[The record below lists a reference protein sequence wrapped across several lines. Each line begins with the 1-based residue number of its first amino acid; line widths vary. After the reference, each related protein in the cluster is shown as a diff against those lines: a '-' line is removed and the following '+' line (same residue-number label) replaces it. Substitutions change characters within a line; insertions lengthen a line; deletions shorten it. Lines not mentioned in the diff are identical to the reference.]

1 MGPDELCLEFA
12 DYIIDQHPN
21 IAVDRYD
28 LAYTIQFWVDDD
40 LIPNLDVEHSCH
52 HLADHIKTRHPSIQ
66 DDRTNLA
73 LTIQDFID
81 IIEARL
87 NAQED
92 HQPES
97 SGEGDPACAVEGN
110 GIHQQ
115 VHNPH
120 LPSQDGHVRQP
131 THITCVVNGHETWRE
146 IDHVEMIEEGS
157 LRGPDSARQITRII
171 PQLREDEEVVWMLGD
186 YRPHI
191 IKKGAQS

>member
-1 MGPDELCLEFA
+1 MGTDELCLEFA
-12 DYIIDQHPN
+12 DYLIDQHPN

-40 LIPNLDVEHSCH
+40 LILNLDMEHSCH
-52 HLADHIKTRHPSIQ
+52 HLADHIKNRHPSIQ

-97 SGEGDPACAVEGN
+97 SGEGNIVSTTSYG
-110 GIHQQ
+110 
-115 VHNPH
+115 
-120 LPSQDGHVRQP
+120 
-131 THITCVVNGHETWRE
+131 
-146 IDHVEMIEEGS
+146 DHVMKERPRLGHCADVSTLNLKIEW
-157 LRGPDSARQITRII
+157 D
-171 PQLREDEEVVWMLGD
+171 
-186 YRPHI
+186 PH
-191 IKKGAQS
+191 AL